1 MRIGLTGGIG
11 CGKTA
16 AAACFGRQGCQ
27 VICADRLA
35 HATLLDPAV
44 VRDIQA
50 RWGDEV
56 LLENGLPD
64 RDLIAERVFSEPA
77 ELRWLESRIH
87 PRIRREWQEAT
98 KDSSRDW
105 VVDVPLL
112 FEKGWQGDF
121 DLTVAVVSKPQ
132 LQVQRLLDR
141 GWSRSQIQA
150 RLAAQLPMEE
160 KARRADHVLVNDG
173 TLEQLEEQVT
183 ALVAQLRARRG

>member
-16 AAACFGRQGCQ
+16 AAACFGRKGFQ

-35 HATLLDPAV
+35 HAALLDPAL
-44 VRDIQA
+44 VRELQA
-50 RWGDEV
+50 RWGDET

-64 RDLIAERVFSEPA
+64 RDFIADLVFSEPS

-98 KDSSRDW
+98 KDGSRDW

-121 DLTVAVVSKPQ
+121 DVTVAVVCQPQ
-132 LQVQRLLDR
+132 LQVQRLLAR
-141 GWSRSQIQA
+141 GWTREQIQA

-160 KARRADHVLVNDG
+160 KARRADHVLANDG
-173 TLEQLEEQVT
+173 TLEQLEAQVT
-183 ALVAQLRARRG
+183 ALVDQLRSRRG